1 MGIEEIFKGIFDIKK
16 IPTRIFFVI
25 FIVGTFI
32 FYAPSN
38 LVPIHFK
45 EGSDLKIYAYIIYLI
60 CSSIF
65 IVNCITGVFNYI
77 RNFFYSKQIKKEYK
91 ILINNLDDYE
101 KAVLREFY
109 LYNKNTLEFPY
120 GDAIVTG
127 LVDKKVL
134 YFASQF
140 GGRIMLSG
148 RNATFKINSYIK
160 KIIDIEKDLNYPN
173 TENKEG
179 TTDLLNKRPHWT
191 TGDLYF
197 NPQE

>member
-120 GDAIVTG
+120 DDAIVTG

-140 GGRIMLSG
+140 GSSIMLSG
-148 RNATFKINSYIK
+148 KNATFKINSYIK
-160 KIIDIEKDLNYPN
+160 KIIDIQKDLNYPN

-179 TTDLLNKRPHWT
+179 ATDLLNKRPHWT